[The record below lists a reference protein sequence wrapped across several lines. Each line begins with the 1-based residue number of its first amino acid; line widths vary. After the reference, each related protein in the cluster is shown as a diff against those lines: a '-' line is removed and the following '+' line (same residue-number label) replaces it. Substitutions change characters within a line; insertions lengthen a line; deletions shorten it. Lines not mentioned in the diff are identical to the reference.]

1 MVKVIL
7 LVTSVPSAVVKV
19 PPVGKPVTVMVKLSP
34 SASVGV
40 VIPKATSVESS
51 SVVNVVVPAVVGALL
66 VGAGAIKAPPPPPPP
81 PQAASVREARA
92 GKVKVFLSFKRSV
105 EILSGFSIKLS
116 IHFYNI
122 NNEINTV
129 MIESKKYS

>member
-40 VIPKATSVESS
+40 VIPRAASVESS

-66 VGAGAIKAPPPPPPP
+66 VGGVGATKEPPPPPP
-81 PQAASVREARA
+81 PQAARVREARA
-92 GKVKVFLSFKRSV
+92 GKVKVFLSFKRLDVIIFLVFFKSMM
-105 EILSGFSIKLS
+105 
-116 IHFYNI
+116 HFL
-122 NNEINTV
+122 
-129 MIESKKYS
+129 